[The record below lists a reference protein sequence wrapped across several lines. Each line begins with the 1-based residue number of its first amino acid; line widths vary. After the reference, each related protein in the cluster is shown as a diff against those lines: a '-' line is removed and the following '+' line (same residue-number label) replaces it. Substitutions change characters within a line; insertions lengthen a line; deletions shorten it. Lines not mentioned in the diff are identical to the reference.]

1 MGFIYK
7 ITNIVNNKSYIGL
20 TTKSLEKRMQN
31 HLYAISKD
39 KGCPILGAAIK
50 KYGIENFKM
59 SLIIICFDSDLGY
72 YEKEYIKKYNTQAP
86 HGYNILE
93 GGIGGGF
100 QGKLHSPETKQKIS
114 NSFKLFVK
122 NNPSY
127 IQRLSERTTLQM
139 QNTDVRE
146 YMNKSEKWKAT
157 LKEGRV
163 GGRAHKDG
171 KLSDETKSKISHSLK
186 LYHTNKEA
194 KQIKINRTIHGH
206 YIQQYDLS
214 NNMVMQYN
222 SISDAAKK
230 NNIPR
235 STLIKSV
242 KSGEGTVGGF
252 RWKKVSKEQAI

>member
-20 TTKSLEKRMQN
+20 TSQSLEKRMQN

-59 SLIIICFDSDLGY
+59 TLIIICFDSDLGY

-114 NSFKLFVK
+114 NSFKTFVK

-127 IQRLSERTTLQM
+127 IQRLSERTKLQM

-146 YMNKSEKWKAT
+146 YMNKSEKWKAA

-163 GGRAHKDG
+163 GARAHKDG
-171 KLSDETKSKISHSLK
+171 KVSDATRTKIKNSLNLYYENNIINTNTEK
-186 LYHTNKEA
+186 L
-194 KQIKINRTIHGH
+194 GH
-206 YIQQYDLS
+206 KLQQYDS
-214 NNMVMQYN
+214 SGNIIRQYD
-222 SISDAAKK
+222 SISEASKI

-235 STLIKSV
+235 STLIKAV
-242 KSGEGTVGGF
+242 TSGEGTTHGYL
-252 RWKKVSKEQAI
+252 WKKVPKQHTQ